1 MSKPLFIGITGGS
14 GSGKTTFV
22 KKIVDLFPEQEVT
35 VLSQDNYYK
44 PRESQII
51 DTKGF
56 RNFDLPTSIDTE
68 KMAADLRQLAR
79 GIAVELDEYT
89 FNNELAEKRRITILP
104 AKIIIVEGLFVLF
117 EKCIFDQLDIKI
129 YIHAKDN
136 LKIIRRIK
144 RDRVE
149 RNYPLEDVLYRYEN
163 HVYPIFEQYIKP
175 YRDNADVVINNND
188 KFDSGLDIVIGFIR
202 NYLREQT
209 GNNLLIK

>member
-22 KKIVDLFPEQEVT
+22 KKIIDHFQESEVS

-51 DTKGF
+51 DTQGF
-56 RNFDLPTSIDTE
+56 RNFDLPTSIDTV
-68 KMAADLRQLAR
+68 KMASDLQQLSR
-79 GIAVELDEYT
+79 GEQVILDEYT
-89 FNNELAEKRRITILP
+89 FNNELAEKRKITIVP
-104 AKIIIVEGLFVLF
+104 AKIVIVEGLFVLS
-117 EKCIFDQLDIKI
+117 EKCIFDQLDIKV
-129 YIHAKDN
+129 YVHAKDN

-175 YRDNADVVINNND
+175 YRDNADIVINNNEN
-188 KFDSGLDIVIGFIR
+188 FNVGLKVLMGFIK
-202 NYLREQT
+202 NYLEE
-209 GNNLLIK
+209 KK

>member
-22 KKIVDLFPEQEVT
+22 KKLVSLFHDHEVT

-51 DTKGF
+51 DTRGF
-56 RNFDLPTSIDTE
+56 RNFDLPTSIHTD
-68 KMAADLRQLAR
+68 KMAADLRRLAE
-79 GIAVELDEYT
+79 GIPVELDEYT
-89 FNNELAEKRRITILP
+89 FNNELAEKRKITIVP
-104 AKIIIVEGLFVLF
+104 ARIVIVEGLFVLF

-175 YRDNADVVINNND
+175 YRDNADIVINNND
-188 KFDSGLDIVIGFIR
+188 KFDAGLAVVGGFIK
-202 NYLREQT
+202 NYLREQE
-209 GNNLLIK
+209 KSD